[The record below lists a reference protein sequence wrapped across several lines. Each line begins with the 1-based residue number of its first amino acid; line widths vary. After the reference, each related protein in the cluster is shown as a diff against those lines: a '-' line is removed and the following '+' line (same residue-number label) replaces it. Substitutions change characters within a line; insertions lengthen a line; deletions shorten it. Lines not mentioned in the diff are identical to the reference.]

1 MAFLLGMED
10 EPIGKD
16 EERLIDFKVNKV
28 GGKPV
33 ILKKKCFLRFML
45 VTVSGLSRIG
55 QVGIIQILC
64 VNCVISR
71 CCLLFKFMHLLMN
84 L

>member
-33 ILKKKCFLRFML
+33 I
-45 VTVSGLSRIG
+45 
-55 QVGIIQILC
+55 
-64 VNCVISR
+64 
-71 CCLLFKFMHLLMN
+71 FKTFFFKDSCW
-84 L
+84 